1 MYSKFRNL
9 EIQVKRGVVYCL
21 YPNLEMFSILEC
33 VLCIYDTRNIKE
45 NDRVIYSQIK
55 YKNIIMWVILG
66 LLGGFLSYSDFL
78 GIYGD
83 R

>member
-9 EIQVKRGVVYCL
+9 EIQVKRGVVYRL

-33 VLCIYDTRNIKE
+33 VLCIYDTHNIKE

-55 YKNIIMWVILG
+55 WIKI
-66 LLGGFLSYSDFL
+66 S
-78 GIYGD
+78 
-83 R
+83 